1 MKTMVKLAIIFWG
14 ILLLSTAYSV
24 EPPSVDKI
32 SKALV
37 DSAKKSLL
45 GPKGKFPVKID
56 GGMEIT
62 NISSTSNNVVFEY
75 RVPTDSQS
83 LSTENLTDNIRVGL
97 NNLFCSKQDVINVLR
112 AYDIRFLFRF
122 LYTDDRN
129 VPATLSIDEICE
141 Q

>member
-45 GPKGKFPVKID
+45 GPKGKYPVKID